1 MEKYM
6 KNKSEIST
14 DELKEKMTQHAIR
27 LGIIEDGI
35 SVYCCC
41 LEQETYKE
49 SITELWNLGVILQ
62 EYIRQTKEEF
72 RELTDGIGMLY

>member
-1 MEKYM
+1 MN
-6 KNKSEIST
+6 NKSAIST
-14 DELKEKMTQHAIR
+14 DELKQKMTQHAMR

-41 LEQETYKE
+41 LEQETYKD

-62 EYIRQTKEEF
+62 EYITQTKKEF
-72 RELTDGIGMLY
+72 IEFANETEMLD

>member
-1 MEKYM
+1 M
-6 KNKSEIST
+6 KNKSEISP
-14 DELKEKMTQHAIR
+14 DELKEKMTQHVIR

-49 SITELWNLGVILQ
+49 SITERWNLGVILQ

>member
-1 MEKYM
+1 M
-6 KNKSEIST
+6 KNKSEISP

-27 LGIIEDGI
+27 LGIIKDGI

-49 SITELWNLGVILQ
+49 SITELWNLGGNIARIHPANQ
-62 EYIRQTKEEF
+62 GRI
-72 RELTDGIGMLY
+72 

>member
-1 MEKYM
+1 M
-6 KNKSEIST
+6 KNKSEISP
-14 DELKEKMTQHAIR
+14 DELKEKMTQHVIR

-62 EYIRQTKEEF
+62 EYIAHTKEEF

>member
-1 MEKYM
+1 M

-14 DELKEKMTQHAIR
+14 EELKEKMTQHAMR

-41 LEQETYKE
+41 LEQETYKD

-62 EYIRQTKEEF
+62 EYIAHTKEEF
-72 RELTDGIGMLY
+72 REIADEIGLLD